1 MTPEIQRPAIV
12 LVSPKEAGNVGS
24 VARAM
29 KNFGLTDLRIVQPR
43 FQLEK
48 ALLMAVHAFDVVEG
62 ARVFDTLLDA
72 VGDCELVAGT
82 TARVR
87 RDHAPPITPRE
98 VAPRFSSV
106 QSSAVVFGR
115 EEHGL
120 FNDELDLCHVHIRIP
135 TDAVYVSMNLA
146 QAVQVV
152 VYELMMSR
160 TNPEPIGQLGPQADR
175 RTMEGL
181 YAHLLA
187 FMLEVSYTDENRQ
200 DHAMRRFRQIFDRAE
215 LTKQDV
221 SFVRGLL
228 SQGLWTSRKARG
240 YAVPGTVPWP
250 RDAEDSNL
258 ENTVLAR
265 KTAPDKLFALPD
277 EESQTPSQT
286 ELPV

>member
-1 MTPEIQRPAIV
+1 MTPDIQRPAIV

-62 ARVFDTLLDA
+62 AKVYDSLLDA

-221 SFVRGLL
+221 SLVRGLL
-228 SQGLWTSRKARG
+228 SQGLWNSRKARG

-250 RDAEDSNL
+250 RDAEHSESEHPES
-258 ENTVLAR
+258 ENTVV
-265 KTAPDKLFALPD
+265 D
-277 EESQTPSQT
+277 EESQTSSQT
-286 ELPV
+286 ELSV